1 MEDTVIVGDDGGLAN
16 VVVSIK
22 KEEGMTLP
30 GDDSP
35 PQIPAVLDQ
44 QGCQYFPHVVAIQV
58 GQPIIVKNNDPF
70 LHNVHSLPERNDPMN
85 KAQPNIDRQ
94 GAKAPKL
101 KEPEIFRVKCDVH
114 PWMGAWIAV
123 IDSPFFAITG
133 KDGKFTL
140 PKGLP
145 NGDYTVTIWHEKY
158 GTQEAKLSVKDGRGE
173 VNFTVKAK

>member
-1 MEDTVIVGDDGGLAN
+1 
-16 VVVSIK
+16 
-22 KEEGMTLP
+22 
-30 GDDSP
+30 
-35 PQIPAVLDQ
+35 
-44 QGCQYFPHVVAIQV
+44 
-58 GQPIIVKNNDPF
+58 
-70 LHNVHSLPERNDPMN
+70 MN

-94 GAKAPKL
+94 GAKTPKL

-145 NGDYTVTIWHEKY
+145 NGDYTVVIWHEKY
-158 GTQEAKLSVKDGRGE
+158 GTQDAKLSVKDGRGE